1 MVFLVGPG
9 PGSVSGCWRQCGAAD
24 AAAAGRQHATPP
36 ASLPTHLPSRFSAR
50 RAFSSFFAAL
60 PFFLL
65 LAAAL
70 LRGRPAVAADAAGC
84 WPGGNL
90 KALRPPLS
98 PSPLC
103 LRHHQKPTA
112 AAAATASRPSAEL
125 AALESD
131 WARAFLQR
139 GRWGAAAGGGAVGS
153 RQEAAGGGGCRRQL
167 SGHRRNTQVTHFC
180 LASAMLRIDSVL
192 GGWWL
197 GGSAAVGSP
206 CLCLLVIYDTLSV
219 DTAYWCLLAGAGRCG

>member
-1 MVFLVGPG
+1 
-9 PGSVSGCWRQCGAAD
+9 
-24 AAAAGRQHATPP
+24 
-36 ASLPTHLPSRFSAR
+36 
-50 RAFSSFFAAL
+50 
-60 PFFLL
+60 
-65 LAAAL
+65 
-70 LRGRPAVAADAAGC
+70 
-84 WPGGNL
+84 L

-153 RQEAAGGGGCRRQL
+153 RQEAAGG
-167 SGHRRNTQVTHFC
+167 
-180 LASAMLRIDSVL
+180 
-192 GGWWL
+192 
-197 GGSAAVGSP
+197 AVGSGR
-206 CLCLLVIYDTLSV
+206 V
-219 DTAYWCLLAGAGRCG
+219 TAATCKSLTFA